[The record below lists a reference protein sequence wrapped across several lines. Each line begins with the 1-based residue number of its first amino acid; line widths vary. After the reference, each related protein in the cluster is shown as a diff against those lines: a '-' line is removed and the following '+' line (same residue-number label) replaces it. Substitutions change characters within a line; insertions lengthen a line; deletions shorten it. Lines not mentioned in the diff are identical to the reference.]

1 MTHPSPTTAL
11 LMLGSNRDALPN
23 LRAALALLRAAC
35 TVVAVSSV
43 YESAAEGSTAGGP
56 PYLNAAVR
64 VVTGQ
69 TAEAFKL
76 DVLRTIEARLG
87 RKRDGSAPPGDVPID
102 LDIALWGDTPLT
114 YGSKPWRSPAPDM
127 LSYAFVALPL
137 AEIAPETLHP
147 ETGQRLAEIAAHFA
161 ASRLENLG
169 RLLDEPGL
177 AAL

>member
-1 MTHPSPTTAL
+1 MTQPPPTTAL
-11 LMLGSNRDALPN
+11 LMLGSNRDPLPN

-64 VVTGQ
+64 VVTDQ

-76 DVLRTIEARLG
+76 GVLRTIESRLG
-87 RKRDGSAPPGDVPID
+87 RQRDGSAPGDVPID

-114 YGSKPWRSPAPDM
+114 YGSKPWRSPSPDM
-127 LSYAFVALPL
+127 LTYAFVALPL
-137 AEIAPETLHP
+137 AEIAPDTLHP
-147 ETGQRLAEIAAHFA
+147 ETGQTLAEIAAHFA
-161 ASRLENLG
+161 GSQLENLG
-169 RLLDEPGL
+169 RLLDKPGRADL
-177 AAL
+177 